1 MGLPQVQRVED
12 APTPSNIPVSSPRRF
27 EGVAACDLD
36 GLLGGSP
43 NCRIY
48 ARKTALDVPNE
59 SPEHARDSYAFDG
72 SAGLR
77 GLRIDSRDADSRS
90 SHKLDPAAHV
100 PTMRVVGFESGSVG
114 GSATTEIDHCHTP
127 FDQHELQARK
137 RLLSPLKNVLDRQF
151 HGDKLNIAAG
161 GARFELSDSARKP
174 YSSCFQDSKKANTG
188 ILDSFESQAWPNSG
202 CSNGSPEWDANK
214 IDSNLF
220 TDGPLLGSKES
231 LSYLGHLAASAK
243 LAHSPLS
250 LSPLSPKCMNR
261 TKVTGAQCRTM
272 GDIEHD
278 YLDLREKGGPDG
290 IRMLNVLEETN
301 ILHDQYNVMTPK
313 RNSCRRYQNW
323 GPESTPISPRV
334 GYGRS
339 LSLPVRRS
347 LVGSFE
353 ESLLSGRLSYGKD
366 NQILDGFLAVLNV
379 TGGSFCP
386 PTQKLPFAV
395 TSIDEDSSLL
405 YYSSIDLAGRSP
417 AANSRSPKLQR
428 SFSNNDSRAAK
439 SRLRVPA
446 KGRIQLVVSNPE
458 KTPLHTF
465 FCNYDLTDMPSGT
478 KTFMRQKVTLSPI
491 LSPSNTMKEGSKA
504 SDINV
509 GPKAQSVSS
518 GRELTERGSSECS
531 SDGPEQRDA
540 NAKCRSLDSNTM
552 GSNKSSSPV
561 NKKNNTDS
569 DDCCCQMDNLGG
581 KNSCCASSRI
591 NDSSGGGVIRY
602 ALHLRF
608 LCPASRKSSKSML
621 RCKSDPSSTPHN
633 SNASKEE
640 ERRFYLYND
649 LRVVFPQRHSDADE
663 GQVCN
668 RSHILKVLSTLLSSV
683 FFLQGASISWLFS
696 LHRHAGGSNIVLIC
710 ASLAFSAASS

>member
-12 APTPSNIPVSSPRRF
+12 APTPSNIPVSSPRPF
-27 EGVAACDLD
+27 EGVGACDLD

-43 NCRIY
+43 NCRIC
-48 ARKTALDVPNE
+48 ACLSVDDSNRKTTLDVRNE
-59 SPEHARDSYAFDG
+59 STEHVRDSYAFDG

-77 GLRIDSRDADSRS
+77 GLRIDSRDADSTC
-90 SHKLDPAAHV
+90 SHKLDPAVHV

-137 RLLSPLKNVLDRQF
+137 RLVSPLKNVLDRQF
-151 HGDKLNIAAG
+151 HSDKLNIAAA

-214 IDSNLF
+214 INSNLF

-250 LSPLSPKCMNR
+250 PSPLSPKCMNKS
-261 TKVTGAQCRTM
+261 KVTGAQCRTM

-290 IRMLNVLEETN
+290 IRMLNVLEEAN

-313 RNSCRRYQNW
+313 GNSCRRYQNW

-379 TGGSFCP
+379 TGGSFSP

-428 SFSNNDSRAAK
+428 SFSNNDSRSAK

-465 FCNYDLTDMPSGT
+465 FCNYDLMDMPSGT

-491 LSPSNTMKEGSKA
+491 LFPSNTMKEGGKA

-518 GRELTERGSSECS
+518 GRELTDRGSSECS
-531 SDGPEQRDA
+531 P
-540 NAKCRSLDSNTM
+540 N
-552 GSNKSSSPV
+552 GSE
-561 NKKNNTDS
+561 
-569 DDCCCQMDNLGG
+569 MDNLGG

-608 LCPASRKSSKSML
+608 LCPSSRKSSKSML
-621 RCKSDPSSTPHN
+621 RCKSDPSSVPHN

-663 GQVCN
+663 GQLRVEHDFPADPKYFDIIN
-668 RSHILKVLSTLLSSV
+668 
-683 FFLQGASISWLFS
+683 
-696 LHRHAGGSNIVLIC
+696 
-710 ASLAFSAASS
+710 

>member
-1 MGLPQVQRVED
+1 MGLPQVNPVED
-12 APTPSNIPVSSPRRF
+12 APTPSSRPASSPRRV
-27 EGVAACDLD
+27 EGVGACDLD
-36 GLLGGSP
+36 GLPGGSSSSRVFTYP
-43 NCRIY
+43 SIGDSNR
-48 ARKTALDVPNE
+48 RTALDIPNE
-59 SPEHARDSYAFDG
+59 STEYSRDIHCFDG
-72 SAGLR
+72 PAGLR

-90 SHKLDPAAHV
+90 SHKLDPTVHV

-114 GSATTEIDHCHTP
+114 GSAIVETDNCHTS

-137 RLLSPLKNVLDRQF
+137 RLLSPLKTVLDRQF
-151 HGDKLNIAAG
+151 HGDILNISTAD
-161 GARFELSDSARKP
+161 ARFGLSDSARKL
-174 YSSCFQDSKKANTG
+174 YSSCFQDGKKANTAT
-188 ILDSFESQAWPNSG
+188 LDSFESQAWTNSR
-202 CSNGSPEWDANK
+202 CSNGSPGWDANK
-214 IDSNLF
+214 INSNLF

-231 LSYLGHLAASAK
+231 ASYLDHLAASAK

-261 TKVTGAQCRTM
+261 TKVTGAQYHTM
-272 GDIEHD
+272 RDIEHHF
-278 YLDLREKGGPDG
+278 LDSREREGPKG
-290 IRMLNVLEETN
+290 IRMLSVLEETN
-301 ILHDQYNVMTPK
+301 VLHDEYNAMTPK
-313 RNSCRRYQNW
+313 RGSCRRYQNW
-323 GPESTPISPRV
+323 GPESIPTSPRV

-366 NQILDGFLAVLNV
+366 NQIIDGFLAVLNV
-379 TGGSFCP
+379 TGGSFSP

-405 YYSSIDLAGRSP
+405 YYSSIDLAGRLP
-417 AANSRSPKLQR
+417 ATNSRSPKLER
-428 SFSNNDSRAAK
+428 SFSFNDSRSAK
-439 SRLRVPA
+439 SRLRIPA

-478 KTFMRQKVTLSPI
+478 KTFMRQKVTLSPTPP
-491 LSPSNTMKEGSKA
+491 PSNPTKEGSNA

-509 GPKAQSVSS
+509 GPKAESVSC
-518 GRELTERGSSECS
+518 GREVTERKSSECS
-531 SDGPEQRDA
+531 SDGSEERDA
-540 NAKCRSLDSNTM
+540 DTKYCSLDSNM
-552 GSNKSSSPV
+552 MESNKCSSPV

-591 NDSSGGGVIRY
+591 NDSSGVGVIRY

-608 LCPASRKSSKSML
+608 LCPSSRKSSKSMV
-621 RCKSDPSSTPHN
+621 RCKSDPSSVPYS
-633 SNASKEE
+633 SNAAKDE

-663 GQVCN
+663 GELRVE
-668 RSHILKVLSTLLSSV
+668 HDFPADPKY
-683 FFLQGASISWLFS
+683 FDIS
-696 LHRHAGGSNIVLIC
+696 N
-710 ASLAFSAASS
+710 